1 MTAEHWVGI
10 FAERGVRELA
20 GDDQGGFG
28 QWLQRGSISFGGDL
42 GSGSTSVTLEQD
54 STVRTQ

>member
-1 MTAEHWVGI
+1 MGI